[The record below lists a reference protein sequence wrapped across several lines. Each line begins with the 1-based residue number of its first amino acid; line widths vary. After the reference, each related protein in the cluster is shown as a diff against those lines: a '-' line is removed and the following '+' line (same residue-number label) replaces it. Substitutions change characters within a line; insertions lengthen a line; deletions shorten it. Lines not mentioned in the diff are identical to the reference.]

1 MSKND
6 TDGSLLVNFRAHLLS
21 VMSKKAALDARKGGF
36 STVRS
41 ALRRL
46 FAAAALIFRRQDA
59 LFTT

>member
-1 MSKND
+1 MSKSD
-6 TDGSLLVNFRAHLLS
+6 ICRSLFVNSCAHPLS
-21 VMSKKAALDARKGGF
+21 VMSKKAAFDARKGGF